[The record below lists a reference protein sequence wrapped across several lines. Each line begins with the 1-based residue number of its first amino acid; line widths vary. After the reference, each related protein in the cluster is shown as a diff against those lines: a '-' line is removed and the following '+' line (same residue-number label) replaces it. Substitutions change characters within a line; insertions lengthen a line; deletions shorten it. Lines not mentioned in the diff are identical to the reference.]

1 MPRRVFVTG
10 TDTNVGKTVLSALLC
25 AAMDSFYWKPIQ
37 TGACDGTD
45 RNTVLQLSQISPEK
59 CLPESYCFDPPV
71 SPHLAAQQAGKE
83 IELAKICVPRIPDS
97 AALVVEGAGGVMVP
111 ITPTRLMTALIRQL
125 NLPVLVASRST
136 LGTINH
142 TLLSV
147 AALRQARAVIVGVVM
162 IGSENTDNQRAI
174 EKYGDVPVVGM
185 IPWLESLSRDS
196 LLEVYRTK
204 FDP

>member
-142 TLLSV
+142 
-147 AALRQARAVIVGVVM
+147 

-204 FDP
+204 FDPQVFIA